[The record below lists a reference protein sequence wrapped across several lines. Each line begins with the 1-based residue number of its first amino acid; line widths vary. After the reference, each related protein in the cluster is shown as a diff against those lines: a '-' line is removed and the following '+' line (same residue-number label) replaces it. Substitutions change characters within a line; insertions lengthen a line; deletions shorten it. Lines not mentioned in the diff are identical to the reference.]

1 MQATKNIKKIGF
13 PFIGALLLLTM
24 LIVTMLSKTTAVN
37 ASGTPI
43 ITGILDGTLPEGKP
57 KAVEIYIQGS
67 VNLSGYQLWRST
79 NGDPFANVGALSGVY
94 TDEFVYLTSTAT
106 EFADVFGSS
115 GDFAN
120 VIVNSFIS
128 GNGNDG
134 FQLRASDGVTVIDQ
148 VWEANSSNSYQDSYM
163 YRVDG
168 TAADGGWIEANWT
181 IPGNNTLDGMNASQ
195 IEAEVPF
202 GTYVPTGASGRFS
215 ISKSAPT
222 IVDPS
227 EVFTYTITLVNNTG
241 ITTTGTIITDVV
253 PTNANFISASDGG
266 IETGGVVSWTI
277 AGDFV
282 SGASIER
289 TFMVTATASTGTAI
303 VNAVYGAQATNW
315 MTSTMG
321 SATTT
326 TTTFTDACDA
336 PYTPIYDIQGSGTA
350 SPIVGNLVATE
361 GVVTAVFQDTNQAN
375 GFYIQ
380 DAIGDGLDNTSDGIL
395 VYTSTVVSTGD
406 VVRVAATVSEYSEIT
421 ELTSVSS
428 ILPCSTGAT
437 ITPTAVSLPIPS
449 LDLWEQYEGMVVEFS
464 QGLYVT
470 EHYLL
475 GRYGQL
481 SLSINDRL
489 YNPTNIAA
497 PGAPALA
504 QQELNDRSRV
514 VLDDTYTDQ
523 NHDPIIYP
531 GAGLSYTNTVRGGDY
546 VANLVGVVDGFN
558 SWYHIQPTGAVEFTA
573 ANPRTAAAEDVGGD
587 LTIASFNVLNYF
599 NGNGSGGGF
608 PTARGADTLSEFNRQ
623 HIKIVNAIVAMD
635 ADIIGLMEIEND
647 GYGSSSAIQ
656 ELVDGLNDAT
666 AAGTYAFINPGAP
679 IGSDQIAVGLL
690 YKPASVTLAGSFK
703 ILDDS
708 VDSTFNEGKNR
719 PVLTQSFTDNISGET
734 VTVAVNHLKSKG
746 SSCASIG
753 DPDAGDGQG
762 NCNGT
767 RTIAATALINWL
779 ATDPTSSGS
788 SYNIIIGDLNAYA
801 MEDPITTIKAAG
813 YDNLL
818 FEFGGLYAYSYVFD
832 GQHGYL
838 DHALSSTSL
847 TPFIT
852 GATTWHINS
861 DEPISL
867 DYNEEYK
874 TPAQHISLYGE
885 GPYRASDHD
894 PVIVG
899 VSFTPQTFTYTYLPM
914 ITK

>member
-1 MQATKNIKKIGF
+1 MKTTTNIKTIGF
-13 PFIGALLLLTM
+13 PLVGALLLLTL
-24 LIVTMLSKTTAVN
+24 LIVTMFSKTTAVN
-37 ASGTPI
+37 AAGTPI
-43 ITGILDGTLPEGKP
+43 ITGILDGTLTGGTP
-57 KAVEIYIQGS
+57 KGIELYIQGS
-67 VNLSGYQLWRST
+67 VDLSDYQLWKSA
-79 NGDPFANVGALSGVY
+79 NGAPFTSAGALSGVY
-94 TDEFVYLTSTAT
+94 ADEFVYLTVNAT
-106 EFADVFGSS
+106 DFASVFGSS
-115 GDFAN
+115 GDFGN
-120 VIVNSFIS
+120 VIVNSS
-128 GNGNDG
+128 VDGNGNDG
-134 FQLRASDGVTVIDQ
+134 FQLRASDGVTIIDQ
-148 VWEANSSNSYQDSYM
+148 VWEANASDIYQDSYL
-163 YRVDG
+163 YRLDG
-168 TAADGGWIEANWT
+168 TGPDGGWDQLNWM

-195 IEAEVPF
+195 IETAVPF
-202 GTYVPTGASGRFS
+202 GTYAATGGSGSFS

-227 EVFTYTITLVNNTG
+227 DVFTYTITLVNNTG

-253 PTNANFISASDGG
+253 PTNADFISASDGG
-266 IETGGVVSWTI
+266 MEASGVVSWTI
-277 AGDFV
+277 AGDFIA
-282 SGASIER
+282 GASIER

-303 VNAVYGAQATNW
+303 VNAVYGVQATNW
-315 MTSTMG
+315 MTATMG

-326 TTTFTDACDA
+326 TTAFTDACDA
-336 PYTPIYDIQGSGTA
+336 PYTPIYDIQGSGAT
-350 SPIVGNLVATE
+350 SPIAGNLVSTE
-361 GVVTAVFQDTNQAN
+361 GVVTAVFQDTNQAD

-380 DAIGDGLDNTSDGIL
+380 DAIGDGLADTSDGIL
-395 VYTSTVVSTGD
+395 VYDTTVVAIGD
-406 VVRVAATVSEYSEIT
+406 VVRVAGTVAEYSDIT

-449 LDLWEQYEGMVVEFS
+449 TWEQYEGMLLEFP

-475 GRYGQL
+475 GRYGQI
-481 SLSINDRL
+481 SLSVDDRL
-489 YNPTNIAA
+489 FNPTNIAA

-504 QQELNDRSRV
+504 QQELNDRSRIT
-514 VLDDTYTDQ
+514 LDDTYTDQ

-546 VANLVGVVDGFN
+546 VANLVGVVDGYS

-573 ANPRTAAAEDVGGD
+573 ANPRTAAAEDVGGN
-587 LTIASFNVLNYF
+587 LTVASFNVLNYF
-599 NGNGSGGGF
+599 NGDGNGSGF

-656 ELVDGLNDAT
+656 DLVDGLNDAT

-679 IGSDQIAVGLL
+679 IGTDAIAVGLL
-690 YKPASVTLAGSFK
+690 YKPARVTLAGSFK

-708 VDSTFNEGKNR
+708 VDPTFNEGKNR
-719 PVLTQSFTDNISGET
+719 PVLTQSFTDNTSGET

-746 SSCASIG
+746 SSCDSIG
-753 DPDAGDGQG
+753 DPDTGDGQG
-762 NCNGT
+762 NCNLT
-767 RTIAATALINWL
+767 RKTAAEALVNWL

-788 SYNIIIGDLNAYA
+788 AYNIIIGDLNAYA
-801 MEDPITTIKAAG
+801 MEDPITAIKDAG

-818 FEFGGLYAYSYVFD
+818 FDFGGLYAYSYVFN

-838 DHALSSTSL
+838 DHALSSTAL

-874 TPAQHISLYGE
+874 TAAQHISLYGE

-899 VSFTPQTFTYTYLPM
+899 ISFLPQTFTYTYLPSIM
-914 ITK
+914 K